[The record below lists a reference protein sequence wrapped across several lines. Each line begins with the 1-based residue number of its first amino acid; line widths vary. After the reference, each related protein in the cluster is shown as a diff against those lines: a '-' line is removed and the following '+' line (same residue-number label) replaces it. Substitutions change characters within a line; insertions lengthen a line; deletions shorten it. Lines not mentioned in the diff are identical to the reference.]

1 MGDVG
6 VGGGRGEAPGDPANE
21 GQEGKIL
28 EAGEVWRVRGVSAG
42 GMIEA
47 GG

>member
-21 GQEGKIL
+21 GQEGKKL
-28 EAGEVWRVRGVSAG
+28 ERLGGLGACLEVV
-42 GMIEA
+42 
-47 GG
+47 

>member
-6 VGGGRGEAPGDPANE
+6 VGGGRGEAPGDLANE

-28 EAGEVWRVRGVSAG
+28 EAGEGWRVRGVCGGGMMRAG
-42 GMIEA
+42 G
-47 GG
+47 